1 MEWILILIRKDTNLS
16 KLFSLVVFFMVF
28 SCDEPK
34 KDDVSSIFSDSQFTF
49 HQDQNKIYFAV
60 NAAKTL
66 NGIQIDSVT
75 LDWYGSSRSNTKDVL
90 TLNDDGLDGDI
101 LMNDDLYSIKI
112 LNDSTVIKNILEDDS
127 GFVFLNFNAM
137 YDSEVLLL
145 RDSMKIGNIIPRI
158 VSINAPDTINRPLD
172 ATISLETIS
181 AEVFD
186 ADGLGTIKWVGF
198 TSFHVDGDSVMN
210 NGNYIY
216 LHDDGSEIIL
226 YEPNITS
233 GDGTKGD
240 GVFSFRIPIYGQGF
254 TDPDFQTKTGRFLW
268 RFSAQDLLNDYTN
281 ILEHE
286 IIIQ

>member
-1 MEWILILIRKDTNLS
+1 VILKNTNLS
-16 KLFSLVVFFMVF
+16 KLFSLVGLFMVF
-28 SCDEPK
+28 SCDEPQ
-34 KDDVSSIFSDSQFTF
+34 KDDVVSILSDSQFTF
-49 HQDQNKIYFAV
+49 HQDQNKIYFAI
-60 NAAKTL
+60 NAAKTM

-75 LDWYGSSRSNTKDVL
+75 LNWYGSSRSNAKDVL
-90 TLNDDGLDGDI
+90 TLNDDGFDGDI
-101 LMNDDLYSIKI
+101 IMNDDLYSIKI
-112 LNDSTVIKNILEDDS
+112 LNDSTVIKNILKDDS
-127 GFVFLNFNAM
+127 GFVFLDFNAI
-137 YDSEVLLL
+137 YDSEVLLV

-158 VSINAPDTINRPLD
+158 TSINAPDTINRPLD

-186 ADGLGTIKWVGF
+186 ADGLETIKWVGF
-198 TSFHVDGDSVMN
+198 TSFHIDGDSIMN

-233 GDGTKGD
+233 GDETKDD

-254 TDPDFQTKTGRFLW
+254 TEPGFQTKTGRFVW
-268 RFSAQDLLNDYTN
+268 RFASQDLLNDYTN
-281 ILEHE
+281 IVEHE

>member
-1 MEWILILIRKDTNLS
+1 VILKNTNLS
-16 KLFSLVVFFMVF
+16 KLFSLVGLFMVL
-28 SCDEPK
+28 SCDEPQ
-34 KDDVSSIFSDSQFTF
+34 KDDVVSIFSDSQFTF
-49 HQDQNKIYFAV
+49 HQDQNKIYFAI
-60 NAAKTL
+60 NAAKTM

-75 LDWYGSSRSNTKDVL
+75 LNWYGSSRSNAKDVL
-90 TLNDDGLDGDI
+90 TLNDDGFDGDI
-101 LMNDDLYSIKI
+101 IMNDDLYSIKI
-112 LNDSTVIKNILEDDS
+112 LNDSTVIKNILKDDS
-127 GFVFLNFNAM
+127 GFVFLDFNAI
-137 YDSEVLLL
+137 YDSEVLLV

-158 VSINAPDTINRPLD
+158 TSINAPDTINRPLD

-186 ADGLGTIKWVGF
+186 ADGLETIKWVGF
-198 TSFHVDGDSVMN
+198 TSFHIDGDSIMN

-233 GDGTKGD
+233 GDETKDD

-254 TDPDFQTKTGRFLW
+254 TEPGFQTKTGRFVW
-268 RFSAQDLLNDYTN
+268 RFAAQDLLNDYTN
-281 ILEHE
+281 IVEHE

>member
-1 MEWILILIRKDTNLS
+1 MILKNTNLS
-16 KLFSLVVFFMVF
+16 KLFSLVGLFMVF
-28 SCDEPK
+28 SCDEPQ
-34 KDDVSSIFSDSQFTF
+34 KDDVVSILSDSQFTF
-49 HQDQNKIYFAV
+49 HQDQNKIYFAI
-60 NAAKTL
+60 NAAKTM

-75 LDWYGSSRSNTKDVL
+75 LNWYGSSRSNAKDVL
-90 TLNDDGLDGDI
+90 TLNDDGFDGDI
-101 LMNDDLYSIKI
+101 IMNDDLYSIKI
-112 LNDSTVIKNILEDDS
+112 LNDSTVIKNILKDDS
-127 GFVFLNFNAM
+127 GFVFLDFNAI
-137 YDSEVLLL
+137 YDSEVLLI

-158 VSINAPDTINRPLD
+158 ISINAPDTINRPSD

-186 ADGLGTIKWVGF
+186 TDGLETIKWVGF
-198 TSFHVDGDSVMN
+198 TSFHIDGDSIMN

-233 GDGTKGD
+233 GDETKDD

-254 TDPDFQTKTGRFLW
+254 TEPGFQTKTGRFVW
-268 RFSAQDLLNDYTN
+268 RFAAQDLLNDYTN
-281 ILEHE
+281 IVEHE

>member
-1 MEWILILIRKDTNLS
+1 MILKNTNLS
-16 KLFSLVVFFMVF
+16 KLFSLVGLFMVL
-28 SCDEPK
+28 SCDEPQ
-34 KDDVSSIFSDSQFTF
+34 KDDVVSILSDSQFTF
-49 HQDQNKIYFAV
+49 HQDQNKIYFAI
-60 NAAKTL
+60 NAAKTM

-90 TLNDDGLDGDI
+90 TLNDDGFDGDI
-101 LMNDDLYSIKI
+101 IMNDDLYSIKI
-112 LNDSTVIKNILEDDS
+112 LNDSTVIKNILKDDS
-127 GFVFLNFNAM
+127 GFVFLDFNAI
-137 YDSEVLLL
+137 YDSEVLLV

-158 VSINAPDTINRPLD
+158 ISINAPDTINRPSD

-186 ADGLGTIKWVGF
+186 TDGLETIKWVGF
-198 TSFHVDGDSVMN
+198 TSFHIDGDSIMN

-233 GDGTKGD
+233 GDETKDD

-254 TDPDFQTKTGRFLW
+254 TEPGFQTKTGRFVW
-268 RFSAQDLLNDYTN
+268 RFAAQDLLNDYTN
-281 ILEHE
+281 IVEHE

>member
-1 MEWILILIRKDTNLS
+1 MILKNTNLS
-16 KLFSLVVFFMVF
+16 KLFSLVGLFMVF
-28 SCDEPK
+28 SCDEPQ
-34 KDDVSSIFSDSQFTF
+34 KDDVVSILSDSQFTF
-49 HQDQNKIYFAV
+49 HQDQNKIYFAI
-60 NAAKTL
+60 NAAKTM

-75 LDWYGSSRSNTKDVL
+75 LNWYGSSRSNAKDVL
-90 TLNDDGLDGDI
+90 TLNDDGFDGDI
-101 LMNDDLYSIKI
+101 IMNDDLYSIKI
-112 LNDSTVIKNILEDDS
+112 LNDSTVIKNILKDDS
-127 GFVFLNFNAM
+127 GFVFLDFNAI
-137 YDSEVLLL
+137 YDSEVLLV

-158 VSINAPDTINRPLD
+158 TSINAPDTINRPLD

-186 ADGLGTIKWVGF
+186 ADGLETIKWVGF
-198 TSFHVDGDSVMN
+198 TSFHIDGDSIMN

-233 GDGTKGD
+233 GDETKDD

-254 TDPDFQTKTGRFLW
+254 TEPGFQTKTGRFVW
-268 RFSAQDLLNDYTN
+268 RFAAQDLLNDYTN
-281 ILEHE
+281 IVEHE

>member
-1 MEWILILIRKDTNLS
+1 VILKNTNLS
-16 KLFSLVVFFMVF
+16 KLFSLVGLFMVF
-28 SCDEPK
+28 SCDEPQ
-34 KDDVSSIFSDSQFTF
+34 KDDVVSILSDSQFTF
-49 HQDQNKIYFAV
+49 HQDQNKIYFAI
-60 NAAKTL
+60 NAAKTM

-75 LDWYGSSRSNTKDVL
+75 LNWYGSSRSNAKDVL
-90 TLNDDGLDGDI
+90 TLNDDGFDGDI
-101 LMNDDLYSIKI
+101 IMNDDLYSIKI
-112 LNDSTVIKNILEDDS
+112 LNDSTVIKNILKDDS
-127 GFVFLNFNAM
+127 GFVFLDFNAI
-137 YDSEVLLL
+137 YDSEVLLI

-158 VSINAPDTINRPLD
+158 ISINAPDTINRPSD

-186 ADGLGTIKWVGF
+186 TDGLETIKWVGF
-198 TSFHVDGDSVMN
+198 TSFHIDGDSIMN

-233 GDGTKGD
+233 GDETKDD

-254 TDPDFQTKTGRFLW
+254 TEPGFQTKTGRFVW
-268 RFSAQDLLNDYTN
+268 RFAAQDLLNDYTN
-281 ILEHE
+281 IVEHE

>member
-1 MEWILILIRKDTNLS
+1 
-16 KLFSLVVFFMVF
+16 MVL
-28 SCDEPK
+28 SCDEPQ
-34 KDDVSSIFSDSQFTF
+34 KDDVVSIFSDSQFTF
-49 HQDQNKIYFAV
+49 HQDQNKIYFAI
-60 NAAKTL
+60 NAAKTM

-90 TLNDDGLDGDI
+90 TLNDDGFDGDI
-101 LMNDDLYSIKI
+101 IMNDDLYSIKI
-112 LNDSTVIKNILEDDS
+112 LNDSTVIKNILKDDS
-127 GFVFLNFNAM
+127 GFVFLDFNAI
-137 YDSEVLLL
+137 YDSEVLLI

-158 VSINAPDTINRPLD
+158 ISINAPDTINRPSD

-186 ADGLGTIKWVGF
+186 TDGLETIKWVGF
-198 TSFHVDGDSVMN
+198 TSFHIDGDSIMN

-233 GDGTKGD
+233 GDETKDD

-254 TDPDFQTKTGRFLW
+254 TEPGFQTKTGRFVW
-268 RFSAQDLLNDYTN
+268 RFAAQDLLNDYTN
-281 ILEHE
+281 IVEHE

>member
-1 MEWILILIRKDTNLS
+1 VILKNTNLS
-16 KLFSLVVFFMVF
+16 KLFSLVGLFMVL
-28 SCDEPK
+28 SCDEPQ
-34 KDDVSSIFSDSQFTF
+34 KDDVVSILSDSQFTF
-49 HQDQNKIYFAV
+49 HQDQNKIYFAI
-60 NAAKTL
+60 NAAKTM

-90 TLNDDGLDGDI
+90 TLNDDGFDGDI
-101 LMNDDLYSIKI
+101 IMNDDLYSIKI
-112 LNDSTVIKNILEDDS
+112 LNDSTVIKNILKDDS
-127 GFVFLNFNAM
+127 GFVFLDFNAI
-137 YDSEVLLL
+137 YDSEVLLI

-158 VSINAPDTINRPLD
+158 ISINAPDTINRPSD

-186 ADGLGTIKWVGF
+186 TDGLETIKWVGF
-198 TSFHVDGDSVMN
+198 TSFHIDGDSIMN

-233 GDGTKGD
+233 GDETKDD

-254 TDPDFQTKTGRFLW
+254 TEPGFQTKTGRFVW
-268 RFSAQDLLNDYTN
+268 RFAAQDLLNDYTN
-281 ILEHE
+281 IVEHE

>member
-1 MEWILILIRKDTNLS
+1 MI
-16 KLFSLVVFFMVF
+16 F

-34 KDDVSSIFSDSQFTF
+34 IDDVVSILSDSQFTF
-49 HQDQNKIYFAV
+49 HQDENKIYFAV
-60 NAAKTL
+60 SAAKAL

-75 LDWYGSSRSNTKDVL
+75 LDWYGSSRSNAKDVI
-90 TLNDDGLDGDI
+90 TLNDDGLNGDI
-101 LMNDDLYSIKI
+101 LMSDDLYSIKI
-112 LNDSTVIKNILEDDS
+112 LNDSLVIKNILKNDS
-127 GFVFLNFNAM
+127 GFVFLDFNAI
-137 YDSEVLLL
+137 YDSEVLSM
-145 RDSMKIGNIIPRI
+145 RDSMKIGNIIPKI
-158 VSINAPDTINRPLD
+158 ISINAPDTIIRPID

-186 ADGLGTIKWVGF
+186 ADGLETIKWVGF
-198 TSFHVDGDSVMN
+198 TSFHLDGDSVMN

-233 GDGTKGD
+233 GDETKDD

-254 TDPDFQTKTGRFLW
+254 TEPGFQTKAGRFLW
-268 RFSAQDLLNDYTN
+268 RFAAQDLLNDYTN
-281 ILEHE
+281 IVEHE

>member
-1 MEWILILIRKDTNLS
+1 MILKNTNLS
-16 KLFSLVVFFMVF
+16 KLFSLVGLFMVL
-28 SCDEPK
+28 SCDEPQ
-34 KDDVSSIFSDSQFTF
+34 KDDVVSILSDSQFTF
-49 HQDQNKIYFAV
+49 HQDQNKIYFAI
-60 NAAKTL
+60 NAAKTM

-90 TLNDDGLDGDI
+90 TLNDDGFDGDI
-101 LMNDDLYSIKI
+101 IMNDDLYSIKI
-112 LNDSTVIKNILEDDS
+112 LNDSTVIKNILKDDS
-127 GFVFLNFNAM
+127 GFVFLDFNAI
-137 YDSEVLLL
+137 YDSEVLLI

-158 VSINAPDTINRPLD
+158 ISINAPDTINRPSD

-186 ADGLGTIKWVGF
+186 TDGLETIKWVGF
-198 TSFHVDGDSVMN
+198 TSFHIDGDSIMN

-233 GDGTKGD
+233 GDETKDD

-254 TDPDFQTKTGRFLW
+254 TEPGFQTKTGRFVW
-268 RFSAQDLLNDYTN
+268 RFAAQDLLNDYTN
-281 ILEHE
+281 IVEHE

>member
-1 MEWILILIRKDTNLS
+1 MILKNTNLS
-16 KLFSLVVFFMVF
+16 KLFSLVGLFMVF
-28 SCDEPK
+28 SCDEPQ
-34 KDDVSSIFSDSQFTF
+34 KDDVVSILSDSQFTF
-49 HQDQNKIYFAV
+49 HQDQNKIYFAI
-60 NAAKTL
+60 NAAKTM

-75 LDWYGSSRSNTKDVL
+75 LNWYGSSRSNAKDVL
-90 TLNDDGLDGDI
+90 TLNDDGFDGDI
-101 LMNDDLYSIKI
+101 IMNDDLYSIKI
-112 LNDSTVIKNILEDDS
+112 LNDSTVIKNILKDDS
-127 GFVFLNFNAM
+127 GFVFLDFNAI
-137 YDSEVLLL
+137 YDSEVLLV

-158 VSINAPDTINRPLD
+158 ISINAPDTINRPSD

-186 ADGLGTIKWVGF
+186 ADGLETIKWVGF
-198 TSFHVDGDSVMN
+198 TSFHIDGDSIMN

-233 GDGTKGD
+233 GDETKDD

-254 TDPDFQTKTGRFLW
+254 TEPGFQTKTGRFVW
-268 RFSAQDLLNDYTN
+268 RFAAQDLLNDYTN
-281 ILEHE
+281 IVEHE

>member
-1 MEWILILIRKDTNLS
+1 VILKNTNLS
-16 KLFSLVVFFMVF
+16 KLFSLVGLFMVF
-28 SCDEPK
+28 SCDEPQ
-34 KDDVSSIFSDSQFTF
+34 KDDVVSILSDSQFTF
-49 HQDQNKIYFAV
+49 HQDQNKIYFAI
-60 NAAKTL
+60 NAAKTM

-75 LDWYGSSRSNTKDVL
+75 LNWYGSSRSNAKDVL
-90 TLNDDGLDGDI
+90 TLNDDGFDGDI
-101 LMNDDLYSIKI
+101 IMNDDLYSIKI
-112 LNDSTVIKNILEDDS
+112 LNDSTVIKNILKDDS
-127 GFVFLNFNAM
+127 GFVFLDFNAI
-137 YDSEVLLL
+137 YDSEVLLV

-158 VSINAPDTINRPLD
+158 TSINAPDTINRPLD

-186 ADGLGTIKWVGF
+186 ADGLETIKWVGF
-198 TSFHVDGDSVMN
+198 TSFHIDGDSIMN

-233 GDGTKGD
+233 GDETKDD

-254 TDPDFQTKTGRFLW
+254 TEPGFQTKTGRFVW
-268 RFSAQDLLNDYTN
+268 RFAAQDLLNDYTN
-281 ILEHE
+281 IVEHE

>member
-1 MEWILILIRKDTNLS
+1 MILKNTNLS
-16 KLFSLVVFFMVF
+16 KLFSLVGLFMVF
-28 SCDEPK
+28 SCDEPQ
-34 KDDVSSIFSDSQFTF
+34 KDDVVSILSDSQFTF
-49 HQDQNKIYFAV
+49 HQDQNKIYFAI
-60 NAAKTL
+60 NAAKTM

-75 LDWYGSSRSNTKDVL
+75 LNWYGSSRSNAKDVL
-90 TLNDDGLDGDI
+90 TLNDDGFDGDI
-101 LMNDDLYSIKI
+101 IMNDDLYSIKI
-112 LNDSTVIKNILEDDS
+112 LNDSTVIKNILKDDS
-127 GFVFLNFNAM
+127 GFVFLDFNAI
-137 YDSEVLLL
+137 YDSEVLLI

-158 VSINAPDTINRPLD
+158 ISINAPDTINRPSD

-186 ADGLGTIKWVGF
+186 ADGLETIKWVGF
-198 TSFHVDGDSVMN
+198 TSFHIDGDSIMN

-233 GDGTKGD
+233 GDETKDD

-254 TDPDFQTKTGRFLW
+254 TEPGFQTKTGRFVW
-268 RFSAQDLLNDYTN
+268 RFAAQDLLNDYTN
-281 ILEHE
+281 IVEHE

>member
-1 MEWILILIRKDTNLS
+1 MILKNTNLS
-16 KLFSLVVFFMVF
+16 KLFSLVGLFMVL
-28 SCDEPK
+28 SCDEPQ
-34 KDDVSSIFSDSQFTF
+34 KDDVVSIFSDSQFTF
-49 HQDQNKIYFAV
+49 HQDQNKIYFAI
-60 NAAKTL
+60 NAAKTM

-75 LDWYGSSRSNTKDVL
+75 LNWYGSSRSNAKDVL
-90 TLNDDGLDGDI
+90 TLNDDGFDGDI
-101 LMNDDLYSIKI
+101 IMNDDLYSIKI
-112 LNDSTVIKNILEDDS
+112 LNDSTVIKNILKDDS
-127 GFVFLNFNAM
+127 GFVFLDFNAI
-137 YDSEVLLL
+137 YDSEVLLV

-158 VSINAPDTINRPLD
+158 TSINAPDTINRPLD

-186 ADGLGTIKWVGF
+186 ADGLETIKWVGF
-198 TSFHVDGDSVMN
+198 TSFHIDGDSIMN

-233 GDGTKGD
+233 GDETKDD

-254 TDPDFQTKTGRFLW
+254 TEPGFQTKTGRFVW
-268 RFSAQDLLNDYTN
+268 RFAAQDLLNDYTN
-281 ILEHE
+281 IVEHE

>member
-1 MEWILILIRKDTNLS
+1 VILKNTNLS
-16 KLFSLVVFFMVF
+16 KLFSLVGLFMVF
-28 SCDEPK
+28 SCDEPQ
-34 KDDVSSIFSDSQFTF
+34 KDDVVSILSDSQFTF
-49 HQDQNKIYFAV
+49 HQDQNKIYFAI
-60 NAAKTL
+60 NAAKTM

-75 LDWYGSSRSNTKDVL
+75 LNWYGSSRSNAKDVL
-90 TLNDDGLDGDI
+90 TLNDDGFDGDI
-101 LMNDDLYSIKI
+101 IMNDDLYSIKI
-112 LNDSTVIKNILEDDS
+112 LNDSTVIKNILKDDS
-127 GFVFLNFNAM
+127 GFVFLDFNAI
-137 YDSEVLLL
+137 YDSEVLLV

-158 VSINAPDTINRPLD
+158 ISINAPDTINRPSD

-186 ADGLGTIKWVGF
+186 TDGLETIKWVGF
-198 TSFHVDGDSVMN
+198 TSFHIDGDSIMN

-233 GDGTKGD
+233 GDETKDD

-254 TDPDFQTKTGRFLW
+254 TEPGFQTKTGRFVW
-268 RFSAQDLLNDYTN
+268 RFAAQDLLNDYTN
-281 ILEHE
+281 IVEHE

>member
-1 MEWILILIRKDTNLS
+1 MILKNTNLS
-16 KLFSLVVFFMVF
+16 KLFSLVGLFMVL
-28 SCDEPK
+28 SCDEPQ
-34 KDDVSSIFSDSQFTF
+34 KDDVVSIFSDSQFTF
-49 HQDQNKIYFAV
+49 HQDQNKIYFAI
-60 NAAKTL
+60 NAAKTM

-75 LDWYGSSRSNTKDVL
+75 LNWYGSSRSNAKDVL
-90 TLNDDGLDGDI
+90 TLNDDGFDGDI
-101 LMNDDLYSIKI
+101 IMNDDLYSIKI
-112 LNDSTVIKNILEDDS
+112 LNDSTVIKNILKDDS
-127 GFVFLNFNAM
+127 GFVFLDFNAI
-137 YDSEVLLL
+137 YDSEVLLV

-158 VSINAPDTINRPLD
+158 ISINAPDTINRPSD

-186 ADGLGTIKWVGF
+186 TDGLETIKWVGF
-198 TSFHVDGDSVMN
+198 TSFHIDGDSIMN

-233 GDGTKGD
+233 GDETKDD

-254 TDPDFQTKTGRFLW
+254 TEPGFQTKTGRFVW
-268 RFSAQDLLNDYTN
+268 RFAAQDLLNDYTN
-281 ILEHE
+281 IVEHE

>member
-1 MEWILILIRKDTNLS
+1 MILKNTNLS
-16 KLFSLVVFFMVF
+16 KLFSLVGLFMVL
-28 SCDEPK
+28 SCDEPQ
-34 KDDVSSIFSDSQFTF
+34 KDDVVSIFSDSQFTF
-49 HQDQNKIYFAV
+49 HQDQNKIYFAI
-60 NAAKTL
+60 NAAKTM

-90 TLNDDGLDGDI
+90 TLNDDGFDGDI
-101 LMNDDLYSIKI
+101 IMNDDLYSIKI
-112 LNDSTVIKNILEDDS
+112 LNDSTVIKNILKDDS
-127 GFVFLNFNAM
+127 GFVFLDFNAI
-137 YDSEVLLL
+137 YDSEVLLV

-158 VSINAPDTINRPLD
+158 ISINAPDTINRPLD

-186 ADGLGTIKWVGF
+186 ADGLETIKWVGF
-198 TSFHVDGDSVMN
+198 TSFHIDGDSIMN

-233 GDGTKGD
+233 GDETKDD

-254 TDPDFQTKTGRFLW
+254 TEPGFQTKTGRFVW
-268 RFSAQDLLNDYTN
+268 RFAAQDLLNDYTN
-281 ILEHE
+281 IVEHE